1 MTPYPILKTVT
12 PKLMPYE
19 IAPTSSFATDEQVQ
33 EHLEGLLEDGHD
45 EDEMREFI
53 ETHGNSDFMCYYEDY
68 VRMVGEYDQETV
80 DAFLEEF
87 DMMDIEHLQDAYM
100 GHYGSGE
107 EFAESFVSDMG
118 YIVNDLPYWIAIDWE
133 KTWDDGLSW
142 DYTFN
147 NGYVFCNHW

>member
-19 IAPTSSFATDEQVQ
+19 IAPTSSFATDEHVQ

-45 EDEMREFI
+45 EDEMKEFI

-133 KTWDDGLSW
+133 ETWSNLEY
-142 DYTFN
+142 DYSES
-147 NGYVFCNHW
+147 NGYIFSNNW